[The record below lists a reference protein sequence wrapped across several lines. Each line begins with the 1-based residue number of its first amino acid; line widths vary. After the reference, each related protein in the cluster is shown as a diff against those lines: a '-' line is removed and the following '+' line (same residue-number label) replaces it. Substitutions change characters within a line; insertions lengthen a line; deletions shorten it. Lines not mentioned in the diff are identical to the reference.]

1 MDTRYVAN
9 VEYHTKSMSPPLD
22 YFYFYYFLVG
32 AVTGLWLNIIIFDLR
47 QAVAGRQPKLLF

>member
-1 MDTRYVAN
+1 
-9 VEYHTKSMSPPLD
+9 MSPPLD